1 MENKANVLITGAGG
15 FVGQV
20 LTKSLLSQGYS
31 VRALVRNRTIDF
43 SHPHLEQIILGDLAE
58 FQQTIFDD
66 IDVVVHLAAYL
77 HKQEPKEE
85 DKKLYYDIN
94 LDLTSK
100 LAEAALHST
109 VQQFIYMS
117 TIKVNGEQTQI
128 DEPFTAEDE
137 PNPQDDYAKSKY
149 LAELNLKRVLAHS
162 DIAYTIIRPPLVYG
176 TEAVGNLEEL
186 VNLVQKNS
194 LLLRPLGGIHNKRSF
209 VHVNALAQY
218 VQKAILNSAVYNQL
232 LLVSD
237 GNDISTPELI
247 KYIAYLNNTK
257 VNLMNISPA
266 ILKWAAKLIGAQQ
279 KIQKLTSNLQI
290 DSRKSMALLD
300 SIE

>member
-20 LTKSLLSQGYS
+20 LTKLLLNQGYS
-31 VRALVRNRTIDF
+31 VRGIVRNRVIDF
-43 SHPHLEQIILGDLAE
+43 SHPHFEQIVLPDLAE
-58 FQQTIFDD
+58 FQQSIFDD
-66 IDVVVHLAAYL
+66 IDVIVHLAAYV
-77 HKQEPKEE
+77 HKQEPKEQ

-117 TIKVNGEQTQI
+117 TIKVNGEQTEK
-128 DEPFTAEDE
+128 DMPFTDEDE
-137 PNPQDDYAKSKY
+137 PDPQDDYAKSKY
-149 LAELNLKRVLAHS
+149 LAELNLKRVLVHS
-162 DIAYTIIRPPLVYG
+162 DMAYTIIRPPLVYG
-176 TEAVGNLEEL
+176 PTATGNLEEL
-186 VNLVQKNS
+186 VRLVQKNS
-194 LLLRPLGGIHNKRSF
+194 VLLRPLGGIKNKRSLI
-209 VHVNALAQY
+209 HVNMLAQY
-218 VQKAILNSAVYNQL
+218 IQKAILNSSVYNQM

-247 KYIAYLNNTK
+247 KYIAYLNNTH
-257 VNLMNISPA
+257 VNLMNISPT
-266 ILKWAAKLIGAQQ
+266 ILKWIAKLAGVQD
-279 KIQKLTSNLQI
+279 KVQKLTSNLQI

-300 SIE
+300 SVE

>member
-15 FVGQV
+15 FIGQI
-20 LTKSLLSQGYS
+20 LTKSLLNQGYS
-31 VRALVRNRTIDF
+31 VRAIVRNRAIDF
-43 SHPHLEQIILGDLAE
+43 SHPYLEQITLSDLAE

-77 HKQEPKEE
+77 HKQVPQEE

-100 LAEAALHST
+100 LAEAVLNSP

-117 TIKVNGEQTQI
+117 TIKVNGEQTKKNK
-128 DEPFTAEDE
+128 PFTDEDE

-149 LAELNLKRVLAHS
+149 LAELNLKRALAHS

-176 TEAVGNLEEL
+176 AAAAGNLEEL
-186 VNLVQKNS
+186 ANLVQKNS
-194 LLLRPLGGIHNKRSF
+194 FLLRPLGAIDNKRSL

-218 VQKAILNSAVYNQL
+218 VQKAILNPAVYNQL

-257 VNLMNISPA
+257 VNLMKISPM
-266 ILKWAAKLIGAQQ
+266 ILKWVAKLIGAQQ

-300 SIE
+300 RVE

>member
-20 LTKSLLSQGYS
+20 LTKFLLNQGYS
-31 VRALVRNRTIDF
+31 VRGIVRNRVIDF
-43 SHPHLEQIILGDLAE
+43 SHSHFEQIILPDLTE
-58 FQQTIFDD
+58 FQQTLFDD
-66 IDVVVHLAAYL
+66 IDVIIHLAAYL
-77 HKQEPKEE
+77 HKKDPQEQ

-117 TIKVNGEQTQI
+117 TIKVNGEQTQQN
-128 DEPFTAEDE
+128 EPFTDEHE

-149 LAELNLKRVLAHS
+149 LAELNLKRALAHS

-176 TEAVGNLEEL
+176 PAATGNLEDL
-186 VNLVQKNS
+186 VHLVQKNS
-194 LLLRPLGGIHNKRSF
+194 LLLRPLGGINNKRSLI
-209 VHVNALAQY
+209 HVNMLARY
-218 VQKAILNSAVYNQL
+218 VQKAILNPAVYNEL

-247 KYIAYLNNTK
+247 RYIAYLHNTN
-257 VNLMNISPA
+257 VNLMNIPPT
-266 ILKWAAKLIGAQQ
+266 ILKWVAKLIGAQQ

-290 DSRKSMALLD
+290 DNRKSMTLLD
-300 SIE
+300 RVE

>member
-20 LTKSLLSQGYS
+20 LTKLLLDQGYS
-31 VRALVRNRTIDF
+31 VRAIVRNRTIDF
-43 SHPHLEQIILGDLAE
+43 SHPYLEQIILPDLAE

-66 IDVVVHLAAYL
+66 IDVVVHLAAYV
-77 HKQEPKEE
+77 HKQEPKEQ

-100 LAEAALHST
+100 LAEAALSSA

-117 TIKVNGEQTQI
+117 TIKVNGEQTKKN
-128 DEPFTAEDE
+128 EPFTDEDE

-149 LAELNLKRVLAHS
+149 LAELNLKRVLVHS
-162 DIAYTIIRPPLVYG
+162 DIAYTIMRPPLVYG
-176 TEAVGNLEEL
+176 PKAAGNLEEL
-186 VNLVQKNS
+186 VNLVQKHS
-194 LLLRPLGGIHNKRSF
+194 FLLRPLGSIDNKRSLI
-209 VHVNALAQY
+209 HVNALAQCI
-218 VQKAILNSAVYNQL
+218 QKAILNPAVYNQL

-257 VNLMNISPA
+257 VNLMNISPM
-266 ILKWAAKLIGAQQ
+266 ILKWVAKLMGKQQ
-279 KIQKLTSNLQI
+279 KFQKLTSNLQV
-290 DSRKSMALLD
+290 DNRKSMILLN
-300 SIE
+300 SVE